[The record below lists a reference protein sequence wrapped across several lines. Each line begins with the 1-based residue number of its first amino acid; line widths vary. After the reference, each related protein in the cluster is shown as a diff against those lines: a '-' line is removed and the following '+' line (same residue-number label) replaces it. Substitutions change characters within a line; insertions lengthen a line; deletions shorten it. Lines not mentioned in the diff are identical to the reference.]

1 MPTKES
7 LSSSLSGLP
16 NTDPS
21 SKKKSDKGSKG
32 SSKKVRA
39 SFTAAKETVQ
49 MHSRLIHHA
58 VFSFA
63 DDSSLYMYVCAA
75 LISAIIMITT

>member
-39 SFTAAKETVQ
+39 VPAMITKETNY
-49 MHSRLIHHA
+49 
-58 VFSFA
+58 FSNNGEKDIA
-63 DDSSLYMYVCAA
+63 TTKK
-75 LISAIIMITT
+75 AIIFSCRQRRQQ